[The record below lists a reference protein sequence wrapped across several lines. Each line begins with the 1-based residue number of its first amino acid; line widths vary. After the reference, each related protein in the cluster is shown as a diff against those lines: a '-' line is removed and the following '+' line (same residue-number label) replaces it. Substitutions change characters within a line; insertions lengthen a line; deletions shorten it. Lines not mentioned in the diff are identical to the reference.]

1 MFKQRTKD
9 ILFQPV
15 PSPSSMTLNLQTRA
29 FAPNNSLGQESSQKD
44 DTFKANKSYVSE
56 NSLEKLISTTKLEP
70 STCPV
75 QKKSQNRLKEAHTQR
90 MLIQAKLNIGEP
102 NDKYER
108 EADDN
113 AAKVVQQINSSPQN
127 YSVQRQGVMGK
138 KLQRK
143 PLVQRQNNLG
153 GGEASSALESSIQS
167 ARGHGQALDTGLQAK
182 MGQAMGANFS
192 NVRVHTDSQSDQ
204 LNKSIQAK
212 AFTTG
217 QDIFFQ
223 QGAYEPRSRGGQE
236 LIAHELTHV
245 VQQNE
250 RPTDLNLRRY
260 STSTP
265 PTQIGQAS
273 EVSDNIGTVNTLDK
287 GIVVQT
293 KGDEWKHSEQET
305 EVPDDNSETDGLE
318 YEPEHPSWLASHL
331 SKDTLGNEEDRP
343 IKFGVHRPLKSK
355 APDDNSENVGS
366 ESEHE
371 NSPKI
376 ENLNT
381 STKKK
386 HTIHDHS
393 GLLPIEPINVL
404 GFQFSRF
411 NKDIGDD
418 QLNKL
423 AMLIVSGYKS
433 YREQIDELLIQGS
446 EKIDQLL
453 ESDTLEDYIS
463 SKILPQLDTIE
474 VACQFY
480 ADRVK
485 ELNKESLI
493 KKGLRKINFN
503 KRQKN
508 YRKKRKEAIENIEKT
523 FGEYAIVI
531 GEYKKISEEKE
542 KLKTLMQSISKQKRG
557 DHKEK
562 IEEKKEKIKLGI
574 KKFDPEM
581 AREIKKSNQ
590 GIKAGGEI
598 KLVGGGN
605 SATFLLPNGFFK
617 PLSQSPSTDPTLPS
631 KHQAIREILA
641 YEFSKYIGDL
651 FKKLGIEK
659 DLGIVKT
666 GLAVLSSEE
675 FAHVGLD
682 RKINKGKPTDIE
694 AEMPEQIGVWQEQVD
709 GVRKYDN
716 EEQDVDTPERR
727 DEVQKI
733 VFFDLMTGN
742 YDRHRGNLVFDK
754 QGKLRPVD
762 QGEMLPSLTRYDFL
776 ASDNAKNRK
785 KSCFD
790 DRYPVSRLKAA
801 ETPFSKDFRSLAEKL
816 DPDQVITHLK
826 GKVEEISQFA
836 PELTEKMIPDESW
849 ELMKLH
855 LIATKEGIKAG
866 LSPKQLQE
874 IFVFGEVHAAFR
886 DLKETGDLREKTGSA
901 NDQKYQPEDFQEAE
915 AKVLKA
921 INNGKEKLLRKKY
934 GFMALS

>member
-1 MFKQRTKD
+1 
-9 ILFQPV
+9 
-15 PSPSSMTLNLQTRA
+15 
-29 FAPNNSLGQESSQKD
+29 
-44 DTFKANKSYVSE
+44 
-56 NSLEKLISTTKLEP
+56 
-70 STCPV
+70 
-75 QKKSQNRLKEAHTQR
+75 

-127 YSVQRQGVMGK
+127 YSVQRQGAMEK

-167 ARGHGQALDTGLQAK
+167 ARGHGQTLDTYLQAK

-192 NVRVHTDSQSDQ
+192 NVRVHTDSQSDR

-273 EVSDNIGTVNTLDK
+273 EVSANIGTVTN
-287 GIVVQT
+287 
-293 KGDEWKHSEQET
+293 
-305 EVPDDNSETDGLE
+305 DGLE
-318 YEPEHPSWLASHL
+318 YKPENPSWLASHPP
-331 SKDTLGNEEDRP
+331 KDTLGNEEDRP
-343 IKFGVHRPLKSK
+343 IKFGVHRPLKPEI
-355 APDDNSENVGS
+355 PDDNSETDGS

-371 NSPKI
+371 NSPKT

-381 STKKK
+381 STKEK
-386 HTIHDHS
+386 HKIHKHFE
-393 GLLPIEPINVL
+393 LLSIDPSYILDLHHPMSDIEKWGNV
-404 GFQFSRF
+404 
-411 NKDIGDD
+411 GDD
-418 QLNKL
+418 QLNGL
-423 AMLIVSGYKS
+423 AGLIVSGYKI
-433 YREQIDELLIQGS
+433 YREQIDELLIKGG
-446 EKIDQLL
+446 EKIDQIFL
-453 ESDTLEDYIS
+453 ENDTLEEYIS

-480 ADRVK
+480 AARVQ

-493 KKGLRKINFN
+493 EKGLRKLKFN
-503 KRQKN
+503 SRQEL
-508 YRKKRKEAIENIEKT
+508 REGRQEAIKSINSNFIND
-523 FGEYAIVI
+523 EYSS
-531 GEYKKISEEKE
+531 ISQEKE
-542 KLKTLMQSISKQKRG
+542 KLKKLIQSISKQNRNDYKN
-557 DHKEK
+557 K
-562 IEEKKEKIKLGI
+562 IEKKKKLITKGV
-574 KKFDPEM
+574 KTFDPKI
-581 AREIKKSNQ
+581 AKEIEKSNQ
-590 GIKAGGEI
+590 GIKAGGKIE
-598 KLVGGGN
+598 LVGGGL
-605 SATFLLPNGFFK
+605 SKTYLVPNGFFK
-617 PLSQSPSTDPTLPS
+617 PLSQSPHTDWALPDG
-631 KHQAIREILA
+631 HQVIREILA

-651 FKKLGIEK
+651 FEKELGIKK

-675 FAHVGLD
+675 FAHAG
-682 RKINKGKPTDIE
+682 INWNKNKKKNVALAKIE

-709 GVRKYDN
+709 IKYTYN
-716 EEQDVDTPERR
+716 KLLEEGGEKLRTEQEVDTPERQ

-733 VFFDLMTGN
+733 AFFDLMTGN
-742 YDRHRGNLVFDK
+742 YDRHGGNLVFDK

-762 QGEMLPSLTRYDFL
+762 QGEMLPTL
-776 ASDNAKNRK
+776 
-785 KSCFD
+785 
-790 DRYPVSRLKAA
+790 DRYEVNQKNGNNLAWSQQKAA
-801 ETPFSKDFRSLAEKL
+801 KAPFSEEFQILAEQL
-816 DPDQVITHLK
+816 NPDQVITHLK
-826 GKVEEISQFA
+826 GKVEEISRFA

-855 LIATKEGIKAG
+855 LIATKQGIKAG
-866 LSPKQLQE
+866 LSPKELQE
-874 IFVFGEVHAAFR
+874 IFISGEVHAAFR

>member
-15 PSPSSMTLNLQTRA
+15 PSPSPMTLNLQTRA

-56 NSLEKLISTTKLEP
+56 NFLEKLISTTKLEP

-127 YSVQRQGVMGK
+127 YSVQRQGAMEK

-167 ARGHGQALDTGLQAK
+167 ARGHGQTLDTYLQAK

-192 NVRVHTDSQSDQ
+192 NVRVHTDSQSDR

-273 EVSDNIGTVNTLDK
+273 EVSANIGTVTN
-287 GIVVQT
+287 
-293 KGDEWKHSEQET
+293 
-305 EVPDDNSETDGLE
+305 DGLE
-318 YEPEHPSWLASHL
+318 YKPENPSWLASHPP
-331 SKDTLGNEEDRP
+331 KDTLGNEEDRP
-343 IKFGVHRPLKSK
+343 IKFGVHRPLKPEI
-355 APDDNSENVGS
+355 PDDNSETDGS

-371 NSPKI
+371 NSPKT

-381 STKKK
+381 STKEK
-386 HTIHDHS
+386 HKIHKHFE
-393 GLLPIEPINVL
+393 LLSIDPSYILDLHHPMSDIEKWGNV
-404 GFQFSRF
+404 
-411 NKDIGDD
+411 GDD
-418 QLNKL
+418 QLNGL
-423 AMLIVSGYKS
+423 AGLIVSGYKI
-433 YREQIDELLIQGS
+433 YREQIDELLIKGG
-446 EKIDQLL
+446 EKIDQIFL
-453 ESDTLEDYIS
+453 ENDTLEEYIS

-480 ADRVK
+480 AARVQ

-493 KKGLRKINFN
+493 EKGLRKLKFN
-503 KRQKN
+503 SRQEL
-508 YRKKRKEAIENIEKT
+508 REGRQEAIKSINSNFIND
-523 FGEYAIVI
+523 EYSS
-531 GEYKKISEEKE
+531 ISQEKE
-542 KLKTLMQSISKQKRG
+542 KLKKLIQSISKQNRNDYKN
-557 DHKEK
+557 K
-562 IEEKKEKIKLGI
+562 IEKKKKLITKGV
-574 KKFDPEM
+574 KTFDPKI
-581 AREIKKSNQ
+581 AKEIEKSNQ
-590 GIKAGGEI
+590 GIKAGGKIE
-598 KLVGGGN
+598 LVGGGL
-605 SATFLLPNGFFK
+605 SKTYLVPNGFFK
-617 PLSQSPSTDPTLPS
+617 PLSQSPHTDWALPDG
-631 KHQAIREILA
+631 HQVIREILA

-651 FKKLGIEK
+651 FEKELGIKK

-675 FAHVGLD
+675 FAHAG
-682 RKINKGKPTDIE
+682 INWNKNKKKNVALAKIE

-709 GVRKYDN
+709 IKYTYN
-716 EEQDVDTPERR
+716 KLLEEGGEKLRTEQEVDTPERQ

-733 VFFDLMTGN
+733 AFFDLMTGN
-742 YDRHRGNLVFDK
+742 YDRHGGNLVFDK

-762 QGEMLPSLTRYDFL
+762 QGEMLPTL
-776 ASDNAKNRK
+776 
-785 KSCFD
+785 
-790 DRYPVSRLKAA
+790 DRYEVNQKNGNNLAWSQQKAA
-801 ETPFSKDFRSLAEKL
+801 KAPFSEEFQILAEQL
-816 DPDQVITHLK
+816 NPDQVITHLK
-826 GKVEEISQFA
+826 GKVEEISRFA

-855 LIATKEGIKAG
+855 LIATKQGIKAG
-866 LSPKQLQE
+866 LSPKELQE
-874 IFVFGEVHAAFR
+874 IFISGEVHAAFR

>member
-1 MFKQRTKD
+1 
-9 ILFQPV
+9 
-15 PSPSSMTLNLQTRA
+15 MTLNLQTRA
-29 FAPNNSLGQESSQKD
+29 FAPNNSLEQESSQKD

-56 NSLEKLISTTKLEP
+56 NLLEKLISTTKSEP

-75 QKKSQNRLKEAHTQR
+75 QRKSQNRLKEAHTQR

-127 YSVQRQGVMGK
+127 YSVQMQGAMEK

-223 QGAYEPRSRGGQE
+223 QGAYETRSRGGQE

-245 VQQNE
+245 VQQTE

-265 PTQIGQAS
+265 PTQIVQAS
-273 EVSDNIGTVNTLDK
+273 ELSTNIETVNTLDK
-287 GIVVQT
+287 GIVIQT
-293 KGDEWKHSEQET
+293 KIGGHREQKSKAPDEKSE
-305 EVPDDNSETDGLE
+305 NDGLE
-318 YEPEHPSWLASHL
+318 YEPENL
-331 SKDTLGNEEDRP
+331 D
-343 IKFGVHRPLKSK
+343 KS
-355 APDDNSENVGS
+355 
-366 ESEHE
+366 
-371 NSPKI
+371 KI
-376 ENLNT
+376 ENLNA
-381 STKKK
+381 SNEEKR
-386 HTIHDHS
+386 TIHDHL
-393 GLLPIEPINVL
+393 GLLSIYQNNILGNEKIEQKSGIEKWGNPVV
-404 GFQFSRF
+404 
-411 NKDIGDD
+411 GDD
-418 QLNKL
+418 QLNDL
-423 AMLIVSGYKS
+423 AGLIVSGYKI
-433 YREQIDELLIQGS
+433 YREQIDELLIKGG

-453 ESDTLEDYIS
+453 ASDTLENYVS

-485 ELNKESLI
+485 ELNKESILGT
-493 KKGLRKINFN
+493 GLRKARFN
-503 KRQKN
+503 NSQEELRKR
-508 YRKKRKEAIENIEKT
+508 RKEAIKDINRI
-523 FGEYAIVI
+523 FMGEY
-531 GEYKKISEEKE
+531 
-542 KLKTLMQSISKQKRG
+542 TSISK
-557 DHKEK
+557 E
-562 IEEKKEKIKLGI
+562 KEKIKTLTQAISKQERSDYKKKIEKNKAKIKWGI
-574 KKFDPEM
+574 KRFDPEM
-581 AREIKKSNQ
+581 ASEIEKSNQ

-598 KLVGGGN
+598 KPVSGGLSGAYLV
-605 SATFLLPNGFFK
+605 PNGFFK

-651 FKKLGIEK
+651 FAKEMGIKK

-666 GLAVLSSEE
+666 GLASFSSEE
-675 FAHVGLD
+675 FAHGG
-682 RKINKGKPTDIE
+682 ISWNKKMASKHKEPAKIE

-709 GVRKYDN
+709 IKYTHNDAPTK
-716 EEQDVDTPERR
+716 EQEVNTPERQ

-733 VFFDLMTGN
+733 AFFDLMTGN
-742 YDRHRGNLVFDK
+742 YDRHKNNLVFDK
-754 QGKLRPVD
+754 QGKLCPID
-762 QGEMLPSLTRYDFL
+762 QGEMLPTV
-776 ASDNAKNRK
+776 
-785 KSCFD
+785 
-790 DRYPVSRLKAA
+790 DRYEAIVNHNHYGGGNLAWSQQKAA
-801 ETPFSKDFRSLAEKL
+801 NAPFSEEFQKLAEKL
-816 DPDQVITHLK
+816 NPDQVIEHLK
-826 GKVEEISQFA
+826 LKVKTISKFA
-836 PELTEKMIPDESW
+836 PELSKEMIPDESW
-849 ELMKLH
+849 GLMKLH

-866 LSPKQLQE
+866 LSPKELQE
-874 IFVFGEVHAAFR
+874 IFVFGEVRSVFG
-886 DLKETGDLREKTGSA
+886 DLKKTRDFRKAQGLA
-901 NDQKYQPEDFQEAE
+901 QDQNFQSKDFQDAE
-915 AKVLKA
+915 KRVLKA
-921 INNGKEKLLRKKY
+921 IKKGTERFRLQSIKSLY
-934 GFMALS
+934 NERYL